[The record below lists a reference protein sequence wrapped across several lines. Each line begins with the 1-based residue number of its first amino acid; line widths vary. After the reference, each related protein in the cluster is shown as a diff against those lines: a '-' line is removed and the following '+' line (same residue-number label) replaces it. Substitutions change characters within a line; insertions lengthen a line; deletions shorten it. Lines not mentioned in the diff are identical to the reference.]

1 MPVIGRRRSRDRSRR
16 MNLLFTSA
24 GRRDY
29 LVEYFSAA
37 LGSDDEIHIGNS
49 NPLCSAFLAPGHR
62 VVTPLIHA
70 AEYIP
75 FLLDYCEKHRIDGL
89 IPLFDVDLPVLADAR
104 ESFAKGGTTVVVSD
118 PDIARTCNDKWL
130 TAQWLERFGLSCP
143 TTFLTLAAAQS
154 AIDCGA
160 LTFPVVVKPRWGM
173 GAIGVMTAATP
184 AELPAIVEH
193 VRRRVFETYLRFE
206 SASAPEECVIIQ
218 AHAEGVEYGL
228 DVLNDFHGRH
238 AATVVKRK
246 LAMRYGE
253 TDAAVIED
261 VPALQA
267 LGRQLSTHLGH
278 RGNLDVDVFFAN
290 GAVSVLELNCRFGGG
305 YPFAHLAG
313 ANFPA
318 AVVAWLAHRE
328 PRPEWL
334 RARPG
339 TTGIKAIQPRLY
351 DVTQAL

>member
-1 MPVIGRRRSRDRSRR
+1 

-24 GRRDY
+24 GSRDY
-29 LVEYFSAA
+29 LIEYFAVA
-37 LGSDDEIHIGNS
+37 LGPDDQVHIGNS
-49 NPLCSAFLAPGHR
+49 DPLCSAFLAPGHR

-70 AEYIP
+70 AGYIP

-104 ESFAKGGTTVVVSD
+104 DSFAKVGTTVVVSE
-118 PDIARTCNDKWL
+118 PEIARTCNDKWL
-130 TAQWLERFGLSCP
+130 TAQWLQRFGFSYP
-143 TTFLTLAAAQS
+143 ATFLTLATAQV
-154 AIDCGA
+154 AIECGA
-160 LTFPVVVKPRWGM
+160 LEFPVVVKPRWGM
-173 GAIGVMTAATP
+173 GAIGVMTAVNRD
-184 AELPAIVEH
+184 ELPTIVQYVH
-193 VRRRVFETYLRFE
+193 RRVFESHLRFE
-206 SASAPEECVIIQ
+206 SAAAPRECIIIQ
-218 AHAEGVEYGL
+218 AHAEGVEYHL

-246 LAMRYGE
+246 LATRSGE

-267 LGRQLSTHLGH
+267 LGSRLSTHLGH
-278 RGNLDVDVFFAN
+278 RGNLDVDVCFAD
-290 GAVSVLELNCRFGGG
+290 GSASVLELNCRFGGG

-318 AVVAWLAHRE
+318 AVLAWLAGRQ

-334 RARPG
+334 SAQPG
-339 TTGIKAIQPRLY
+339 TTGIKAIKPRRMISSSL
-351 DVTQAL
+351 A